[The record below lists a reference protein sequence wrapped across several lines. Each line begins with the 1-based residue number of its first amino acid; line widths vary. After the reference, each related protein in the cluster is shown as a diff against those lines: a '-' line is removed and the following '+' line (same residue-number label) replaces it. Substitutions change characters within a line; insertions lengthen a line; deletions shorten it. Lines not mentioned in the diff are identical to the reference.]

1 MIHNYHNIQ
10 EHMEIQTQIKEHRNL
25 WQHHDDS
32 YTHIT
37 SQSQPQSSDP
47 TLWVPK
53 PRKLGFLR
61 KDSTMTMFD
70 PHQTS
75 PDQDSAWCQTLLTK
89 KNKYRL
95 VMTLYS
101 PIVFLWTDP
110 TDSELQ
116 TLKIEIQWEDELC
129 RIELFCTMTM
139 LIFIKP
145 VQA

>member
-1 MIHNYHNIQ
+1 
-10 EHMEIQTQIKEHRNL
+10 
-25 WQHHDDS
+25 
-32 YTHIT
+32 
-37 SQSQPQSSDP
+37 
-47 TLWVPK
+47 
-53 PRKLGFLR
+53 
-61 KDSTMTMFD
+61 MTMFD